1 MRVFIW
7 RRLFEVAGVWGTQA
21 LCRCVK
27 EAASKTLPACCLALV
42 PAASFVLSHT
52 YKHAL
57 SRTGVFAFVR
67 SGNSCTRRETARGCS
82 RCSRRTPRPPRRRRQ
97 RPRRVT
103 AARSSLPA
111 LSLSAPQSTAL
122 TRACPHWYRL
132 PRSIRHTLCMPSTC
146 STRPRARETEVLRR
160 KWRNTNL
167 FHYSCGYSTG
177 RGNIDTQGS
186 SQVAS

>member
-1 MRVFIW
+1 MPLILGGGCSKS
-7 RRLFEVAGVWGTQA
+7 RLCARSHSFGQQVRDGGGFKDAACMPSCAGSG
-21 LCRCVK
+21 CFSR
-27 EAASKTLPACCLALV
+27 S
-42 PAASFVLSHT
+42 LSHIQARPLS
-52 YKHAL
+52 HRLLRFRAL
-57 SRTGVFAFVR
+57 
-67 SGNSCTRRETARGCS
+67 SCTRRETARGCS
-82 RCSRRTPRPPRRRRQ
+82 RCSRRTPRRPRRRRQ

-146 STRPRARETEVLRR
+146 STRPRARETEVPRR